1 MRELIDWRAGC
12 EKFARPVLRDG
23 WGSNAQSLPLDER
36 GFRTFRFAAKRH
48 FQLTLQD

>member
-1 MRELIDWRAGC
+1 VKPAVYL
-12 EKFARPVLRDG
+12 
-23 WGSNAQSLPLDER
+23 SLDER